1 MGAIIGALII
11 CGVWYFIEKLI
22 DEKKEQE
29 EFQRRQREELNRI
42 IEADNKR
49 KEEEN
54 RRKEAERKLLEEK
67 KLKADKIRSS
77 YHDGYYFWYCTYNF
91 ASLSASQV
99 NELVCLY
106 ENEIKTIHTDVLN
119 DKAYLTLRKEYPNAI
134 SEFEKGYEANKRI
147 SAEMDARLGIHNYM
161 GDDYIVPFQLARD
174 SALGRPR
181 KPSKRADAPK
191 LAFDKTMV
199 KQALSYSKTYWSKRE
214 NEIKE
219 QKAQET
225 KRYDEIKSQFPN
237 GLKIWETMHPAR
249 TIKDAITAL
258 EEIAKLEVLSIKID
272 RTNKIVEGQN
282 EFSQKCRNLHGEYF
296 DNWGCYSYN
305 IEVDG
310 ISAQG
315 SECKRSLKIWQFF
328 CDSYCIDD
336 TFVNQSW
343 HNAFLKNREFF
354 NLTRRYLSHV
364 NDRVVKFIEKLCE
377 LYPNDNIVPL
387 FVRVPL
393 DYPCDLDLE
402 EYFKHHFDYLYTQLE
417 SRGFVDEDTLDIF
430 YNDSLEGRGGKVV
443 VIDLISPTSK
453 FNKTCSRIFSNYL
466 NREGELPNIIY
477 ISFRKEYTTEEVN
490 EIIRERER
498 KEREKAAAE
507 ERARQE
513 ARRKEQEIQEAK
525 NILSQYGDAAKRCG
539 CSYSIYSLSYD
550 QAKNVLRKKGEIE
563 ALSSKINRLRN
574 AVSGWNSIK
583 GIIPH
588 YFFYYYYPTR
598 FTNVTLT
605 SDRAR
610 RLIWNFK
617 DGMRSSEVANLVAN
631 KLKQTFIS
639 SDLGG
644 LCFMCVPASTRITNE
659 NRYRAF
665 AERVCSETGMTNGFR
680 YISIVRDKEP
690 SHLGGTTPAEYSYDE
705 SAIKGSFIVLFD
717 DVVTTGHSMR
727 DLKNKLENMG
737 AIVVCTISIG
747 RTYSDYHGE
756 NHQPHPYTGTL

>member
-22 DEKKEQE
+22 DEKKEKE

-91 ASLSASQV
+91 ASLSVSQV

-161 GDDYIVPFQLARD
+161 SDDYTVPFQVARD

-214 NEIKE
+214 SEIKE

-237 GLKIWETMHPAR
+237 GLKMWKTMHPAR

-258 EEIAKLEVLSIKID
+258 EEIAQLEVLSVKID

-282 EFSQKCRNLHGEYF
+282 EFSQNCRDLHNEYF
-296 DNWGCYSYN
+296 DNWGCYPYY
-305 IEVDG
+305 IEVNG

-315 SECKRSLKIWQFF
+315 KTCKRSLKIWQFF
-328 CDSYCIDD
+328 CDSYCVDD
-336 TFVNQSW
+336 AFVNQSW
-343 HNAFLKNREFF
+343 HNSFLKNREFY
-354 NLTRRYLSHV
+354 NLTRRYLPHV
-364 NDRVVKFIEKLCE
+364 YDKVVKFIERLSE
-377 LYPNDNIVPL
+377 VYPNDKIVPI
-387 FVRVPL
+387 FVGLPSNFPL
-393 DYPCDLDLE
+393 ETELE
-402 EYFKHHFDYLYTQLE
+402 EYFKYHFDYLYTQLK
-417 SRGFVDEDTLDIF
+417 SRGLVHKDILERY
-430 YNDSLEGRGGKVV
+430 YNDSYENVKGKLVL
-443 VIDLISPTSK
+443 IDLISPAFK
-453 FNKTCSRIFSNYL
+453 FNEICSRIYSNYL
-466 NREGELPNIIY
+466 DSEGELPNIIY
-477 ISFRKEYTTEEVN
+477 ISLRKEYTTEEVN
-490 EIIRERER
+490 SIITERER
-498 KEREKAAAE
+498 KAREKAEEE

-513 ARRKEQEIQEAK
+513 TLKREQEIREAK
-525 NILSQYGDAAKRCG
+525 CILNQYSETAK
-539 CSYSIYSLSYD
+539 IYECQFSSFTLTYEEAKKVLCKKEDIQTLDRKIRRLKDIAHNWNKLSG
-550 QAKNVLRKKGEIE
+550 VL
-563 ALSSKINRLRN
+563 
-574 AVSGWNSIK
+574 
-583 GIIPH
+583 PY

-598 FTNVTLT
+598 FTNVTNT
-605 SDRAR
+605 SEQAR
-610 RLIWNFK
+610 RLVWNFK
-617 DGMRSSEVANLVAN
+617 DGIRSTEVANLVIE
-631 KLKQTFIS
+631 KLQSTFDN
-639 SDLGG
+639 SDLSS
-644 LCFMCVPASTRITNE
+644 LSIVCVPASTRISNIS
-659 NRYRAF
+659 RYRLFVSA
-665 AERVCSETGMTNGFR
+665 VCQATGMKNGLG
-680 YISIVRDKEP
+680 YISIAKDKEP
-690 SHLGGTTPAEYSYDE
+690 SHLGGTTPAEYAFNE
-705 SAIKGSFIVLFD
+705 SEIRGSLIVLFD
-717 DVVTTGHSMR
+717 DVVTTGSSMMSIKR
-727 DLKNKLENMG
+727 KLENLG
-737 AIVVCTISIG
+737 AVVICAISIG

-756 NHQPHPYTGTL
+756 NHQPHPHTGTL